1 LNITF
6 IDVQQTSH
14 TVDPLFISLKIYGR
28 THVVEDWRARCV
40 YIVDS
45 EVYKHLKEVLEDAEQ
60 E

>member
-1 LNITF
+1 M
-6 IDVQQTSH
+6 DVQQTSH

-40 YIVDS
+40 YVIDS
-45 EVYKHLKEVLEDAEQ
+45 EVYKHLKEVMEDAEQ